1 MSVRSVL
8 DRRRPIVEHPTLRAL
23 ARNRA
28 AVAGGIVVAVLGV
41 LAIAGPVLSPYD
53 PAVQDLANR
62 LQAPSLAHPLGTDQL
77 GRDVAT
83 RLAAGAR
90 ISLGIALLVTG
101 IRLAIG
107 VCVGLVAG
115 YVGGWVDEVLMRVV
129 DVLLAFPGIVLAL
142 VVAGVAGPSLR
153 NLVLALAAVG
163 WTTYARVVRSSVLEV
178 RERAFVKASR
188 LTGAPRRRVIRR
200 HVLPNVA
207 GPVVVLATLD
217 LGGVIL
223 ATAGLSFLG
232 LGAQPPA
239 PEWGAMLATGR
250 HHLRDAAWLVNAP
263 GLAIVCAVLGANLLG
278 DGVRDALDPDG
289 EIEGKRGGRRR

>member
-1 MSVRSVL
+1 MRSTL
-8 DRRRPIVEHPTLRAL
+8 ERCRPIVEHPTLRTL

-28 AVAGGIVVAVLGV
+28 AVAGAVVVAGLAV
-41 LAIAGPVLSPYD
+41 LAAVGPVLSPYD
-53 PAVQDLANR
+53 PTAQDLANR
-62 LQAPSLAHPLGTDQL
+62 LRSPSLAHPLGTDQL

-90 ISLGIALLVTG
+90 VSLGIALLVTG
-101 IRLAIG
+101 IRLALG
-107 VCVGLVAG
+107 VSVGLVAG

-200 HVLPNVA
+200 HVLPTVA

-239 PEWGAMLATGR
+239 PEWGTMLATGR
-250 HHLRDAAWLVNAP
+250 HHLRDATWLVNAP

-278 DGVRDALDPDG
+278 DGVRDALDPEG
-289 EIEGKRGGRRR
+289 EIERKSGGRRR